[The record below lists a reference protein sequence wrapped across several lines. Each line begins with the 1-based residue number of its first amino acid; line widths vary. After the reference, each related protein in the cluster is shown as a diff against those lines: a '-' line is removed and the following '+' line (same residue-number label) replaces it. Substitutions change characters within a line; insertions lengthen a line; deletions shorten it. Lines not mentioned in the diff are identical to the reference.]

1 MEITKVPSLYFKPYI
16 LFVDDDAQ
24 LLEVFEDEL
33 SESFSIETYNSP
45 HLFIDRLQESK
56 VAEDNIASSRTVSDD
71 SFERCAVIHLDYRVL
86 AQKLETL
93 FCDNQLISVVF
104 IDFFMPEMTGL
115 ECASQIRNTLACRV
129 LLTASLDNKEVIVAF
144 NNNIIHQYLSK
155 AQDDLIDCMK
165 KTIEKSHSNSVEKA
179 NKQFFG
185 EFYDQSGYKDL
196 FETEAFI
203 ALYTSVIKTHT
214 ISFACVYEAGG
225 SMRMLDTNGQFFLF
239 NIYSQDEIRNILCES
254 VEFEQNVSTFNKK
267 QVEEYKI
274 IIDYKNITSEQF
286 INSHISRAITDQFWS
301 VCSSTETYYV
311 TFRKLGMDREF
322 FD

>member
-1 MEITKVPSLYFKPYI
+1 METKKVPSLYFKPYI
-16 LFVDDDAQ
+16 LFVDDDVQ

-33 SESFSIETYNSP
+33 SEFFSIETYTTP
-45 HLFIDRLQESK
+45 LAFIGRLQESK
-56 VAEDNIASSRTVSDD
+56 VAEDNIAVSRTVSDD

-104 IDFFMPEMTGL
+104 IDFYMPKMTGL
-115 ECASQIRNTLACRV
+115 ECATHIRNTLACRV
-129 LLTASLDNKEVIVAF
+129 LLTASLDNKEVIAAF

-155 AQDDLIDCMK
+155 TQDDLIDCMK
-165 KTIEKSHSNSVEKA
+165 KTIEKSHSNIVEKA

-185 EFYDQSGYKDL
+185 EFYDQSGYKEL
-196 FETEAFI
+196 FETEDFI
-203 ALYTSVIKTHT
+203 ALYTSFMATHA

-225 SMRMLDTNGQFFLF
+225 SMRMLDANGQCFLF

-254 VEFEQNVSTFNKK
+254 VEFELNVSAFNKK

-274 IIDYKNITSEQF
+274 IIDYKNITNEQF
-286 INSHISRAITDQFWS
+286 IDSQISRTITDQFWS
-301 VCSSTETYYV
+301 VSSSTETYYV
-311 TFRKLGMDREF
+311 TFRKLSIDS
-322 FD
+322 